1 MMFFLLIWSLSTLGF
16 VGLAC
21 SMSKHQ
27 KQIAAK
33 VWSKSETN
41 LAKYIGWLF
50 IVLALVVCIL
60 NGTLSN
66 MISYWVGTLSFAAL
80 TVALTLTYIETKV
93 KYLVATALVVTV
105 VSSLVLLFA

>member
-41 LAKYIGWLF
+41 LAKFMGWLL
-50 IVLALVVCIL
+50 ILLALVVCIF

-80 TVALTLTYIETKV
+80 TVALALTYLETKV
-93 KYLVATALVVTV
+93 KYLVVFAIIVAV